1 METRTI
7 AQRLVSA
14 ESQVQWGDARVSKQ
28 RTLVRHLERH
38 GLGTFYARRLLK
50 ELEDTQACFAAYRD
64 QLKLEMALSADS
76 PAGPRGGQGVPGSSA
91 GVGIFPTGQ
100 GIAPKL

>member
-1 METRTI
+1 MEPRPI

-50 ELEDTQACFAAYRD
+50 ELEDTQACFVAYRD
-64 QLKLEMALSADS
+64 QLEFEMALSAVS
-76 PAGPRGGQGVPGSSA
+76 PAGPPRGQGRA
-91 GVGIFPTGQ
+91 GKLCWSGDFSNAQ
-100 GIAPKL
+100 GIAPKV